1 MLMEIKNDDYKI
13 AYNPESGIIACSG
26 NLELRGKEGYAGIA
40 ALLKNAVESK
50 TRLIIL
56 DMRKLEF
63 LNTMGI
69 TTLGGFIIDVR
80 NKGNKGLKVRASTQ
94 YPWQGRALK
103 GLEILMEN
111 MEVEVK

>member
-1 MLMEIKNDDYKI
+1 MEVKNDNYKI

-26 NLELRGKEGYAGIA
+26 NIELRGKEGYADIA
-40 ALLKNAVESK
+40 KLLKNVVESK
-50 TRLIIL
+50 VQLIIL

-80 NKGNKGLKVRASTQ
+80 NKGNTGLKIRISRQ
-94 YPWQGRALK
+94 YPWQGKALK